1 MLLAFIPFSGI
12 VPLCR
17 GIAERYTY
25 LASAGFAIALV
36 SVIFS
41 APRQCLG
48 VGLGVL
54 ALWAGW
60 GGWRTHSRV
69 SDWSDELTLYT
80 STLKATPNSHV
91 LAYNLGVKYG
101 EAKDSQRAEE
111 YYRRSLRLYPGY
123 FAAKVNL
130 ANLLQKQARDAEARR
145 LHREVLAADPRRA
158 DAWLNL
164 GNLYLRTGSVE

>member
-25 LASAGFAIALV
+25 LASAGFAISLA
-36 SVIFS
+36 SVILS
-41 APRQCLG
+41 APRQRLP

-60 GGWRTHSRV
+60 GGWRIHSRV

-80 STLKATPNSHV
+80 SSLNVTPNSHV

-101 EAKDSQRAEE
+101 EAKDSQRSEE

-130 ANLLQKQARDAEARR
+130 ANLFQKQA
-145 LHREVLAADPRRA
+145 
-158 DAWLNL
+158 
-164 GNLYLRTGSVE
+164 